1 MTGTKADMTPTR
13 PSIMQQHTDH
23 EFESELHALK
33 DRLLAMG
40 GRCEKMIATAV
51 RAYVERS
58 VRLAE
63 QVMAAD
69 REMNTDEIAVDD
81 MAVRILALRQPVGR
95 DLRFV
100 ILAVKVVTDLE
111 RIGDEAVNLAERVA
125 EMVEHNDAILPSSDI
140 PQIAELAA
148 AMLHDALDAFV
159 EEDADRAI
167 EVLAKDDAVDEIY
180 GRMLRTSVEY
190 MKTESDH
197 IAAGMRVSSSAK
209 YIERIADHATNI
221 AEMVVY
227 LVRGEDVRHRGSL

>member
-1 MTGTKADMTPTR
+1 VALL
-13 PSIMQQHTDH
+13 SHTSH
-23 EFESELHALK
+23 EFEAELRQLK
-33 DRLLAMG
+33 GRLFAMG
-40 GRCEKMIATAV
+40 GRCEQMIIWAV
-51 RAYVERS
+51 SALEEQNVQ
-58 VRLAE
+58 LAE
-63 QVMAAD
+63 DVMRAD
-69 REMNTDEIAVDD
+69 RQMNEDEMAVDE
-81 MAVRILALRQPVGR
+81 MAMRMLALRQPVGR
-95 DLRFV
+95 DLRFA
-100 ILAVKVVTDLE
+100 ITAVKVVTDLE

-159 EEDADRAI
+159 EEDAERAI